1 MPPLPPRNALI
12 LPSTIRPPPR
22 TTLFPYT
29 TLFRS
34 MIYSLPSFLRG
45 HVTDTLTCTRVMA
58 GPETIK
64 AGFLKE
70 RDVFGENGITYCSPF
85 VTMGEPDKMVESLYE
100 SLKAPLDLGLDETKK
115 AVDAGYRALNTFNE
129 K

>member
-34 MIYSLPSFLRG
+34 MIYSLPSYLRD

-58 GPETIK
+58 GPENIK

-70 RDVFGENGITYCSPF
+70 RDVFGENRSEEQRLNSSHSQSSYADFC
-85 VTMGEPDKMVESLYE
+85 
-100 SLKAPLDLGLDETKK
+100 LKQKSSNFQPGSHFRHLSDG
-115 AVDAGYRALNTFNE
+115 
-129 K
+129 